1 MIIIEKNEG
10 KKVAYEVTGNKITF
24 GDDEITLNLAKYERD
39 EEVQVDICRDDENIL
54 IAGPS
59 TFFVANVIIPAR
71 KYTEEHEPVPFSME
85 NVTLVLWALIDRV
98 DDREED

>member
-59 TFFVANVIIPAR
+59 TFFVAFQSTPR
-71 KYTEEHEPVPFSME
+71 KRGATANFTE
-85 NVTLVLWALIDRV
+85 IDG
-98 DDREED
+98 

>member
-39 EEVQVDICRDDENIL
+39 EEVQVDICRDDDNIL

-59 TFFVANVIIPAR
+59 IFFVANVIIPAR
-71 KYTEEHEPVPFSME
+71 KYTEENEPIPFSMDD
-85 NVTLVLWALIDRV
+85 VTLVLWALIDRK
-98 DDREED
+98 EA